1 MSAECSRSSLE
12 IPREVVSILAS
23 IVGGLHSQPV
33 WTFARH
39 GNGYSLKLFWK
50 AQSAA
55 PLNNA
60 HSTNSGR
67 MNRNRRRM
75 EAFLSKKTSL
85 SERVNVG
92 TNGTPGP
99 SFLSSSEAE
108 LTHIQCL
115 STSTSSPA
123 ETESQH
129 PVSLHDIYSNTH
141 SPVAK
146 RTRSHSQKADI
157 QSSGEPVCTGVDP
170 APSPSASVETDTQGA
185 VVHKSAHPLV
195 LKLPETLSVTKHH
208 VDFVKCD
215 DVDTA
220 NAVKKCMEQQW
231 STLVKPGSVV
241 KVKVKD
247 ELVPAV
253 VENSYFISKL
263 SFDCLYFFATAKAD
277 VRLTGSNS
285 SREYQLRD
293 LVLL

>member
-12 IPREVVSILAS
+12 IPRKVVSILAS

-50 AQSAA
+50 AEFAA

-99 SFLSSSEAE
+99 SFLSSSEAK
-108 LTHIQCL
+108 LTHTQCL

-129 PVSLHDIYSNTH
+129 P
-141 SPVAK
+141 
-146 RTRSHSQKADI
+146 
-157 QSSGEPVCTGVDP
+157 
-170 APSPSASVETDTQGA
+170 
-185 VVHKSAHPLV
+185 
-195 LKLPETLSVTKHH
+195 TLSVTKHH

-231 STLVKPGSVV
+231 STLVKPGRVV

-253 VENSYFISKL
+253 VKTHISSQSYLLTVSTFSL
-263 SFDCLYFFATAKAD
+263 QP
-277 VRLTGSNS
+277 RLT
-285 SREYQLRD
+285 LD
-293 LVLL
+293 